1 MPYMNDRDPYRW
13 PRRVLAVG
21 IFLLAV
27 PGALRAQLMQR
38 GNAVPESSLAVPA
51 RQPAAAARVL
61 TLDEALEL
69 AEPKSEPV
77 TIATAGETRAESQE
91 QRVRSE
97 WLPQVSAVAAYDR
110 ALASEFSGL
119 FDASGSSCIP
129 FSVNSQAPLQ
139 DRVAEI
145 ERALRDCPP
154 AANAF
159 GAGNS
164 GESTDDDLSLPFGQP
179 NTYRVNLAFS
189 QNVYT
194 GGRLQAQQAQARLG
208 RANAALALTST
219 RAQLALDVSQAYF
232 DAMLADRLVVIA
244 EETLAQAERTAD
256 QVRQQREAGRMA
268 EFDLLRA
275 QVARDTE
282 RPQVIRVRNE
292 RDLAYLRLKQLLDLP
307 LDQPLQLVSTLE
319 APVLPPPAARW
330 AAAIAA
336 AEAGTEG
343 ARARTA
349 VTQAGN
355 DVQQSEEGIRVAR
368 SQRLPSVSVSSA
380 FGRVTY
386 SGFPRWGEFRT
397 NWTVGAAA
405 SVPIFTG
412 GRLKADELTARANL
426 VESRARLQLTQELA
440 ALDEASTRLELANAR
455 AAWESTAGIVQQA
468 ERAYEIAELRY
479 REGLSTQLELSD
491 ARLLLQQA
499 QNQRAVAAR
508 TVQLARVRLGLLPDL
523 PLSAASAATA
533 AASQG
538 APAAQQAPATTPP
551 AAAAPAASTRTGSQR
566 E

>member
-1 MPYMNDRDPYRW
+1 MP
-13 PRRVLAVG
+13 L
-21 IFLLAV
+21 
-27 PGALRAQLMQR
+27 Q
-38 GNAVPESSLAVPA
+38 
-51 RQPAAAARVL
+51 QPAAAARVL

-69 AEPKSEPV
+69 AEPKSEQV
-77 TIATAGETRAESQE
+77 TIATAGVTRAESQE

-119 FDASGSSCIP
+119 FDSSGSSCIP

-159 GAGNS
+159 GG
-164 GESTDDDLSLPFGQP
+164 GETRESTDDDLSLPFGQP

-189 QNVYT
+189 QNIYT

-319 APVLPPPAARW
+319 EPVLPPPAARW
-330 AAAIAA
+330 AGGDRRRRSRHRRRARAHGGDAGWQRRA
-336 AEAGTEG
+336 AE
-343 ARARTA
+343 RR
-349 VTQAGN
+349 GN
-355 DVQQSEEGIRVAR
+355 
-368 SQRLPSVSVSSA
+368 
-380 FGRVTY
+380 
-386 SGFPRWGEFRT
+386 PR
-397 NWTVGAAA
+397 
-405 SVPIFTG
+405 
-412 GRLKADELTARANL
+412 
-426 VESRARLQLTQELA
+426 
-440 ALDEASTRLELANAR
+440 
-455 AAWESTAGIVQQA
+455 
-468 ERAYEIAELRY
+468 
-479 REGLSTQLELSD
+479 
-491 ARLLLQQA
+491 
-499 QNQRAVAAR
+499 RAVAAPAVGQR
-508 TVQLARVRLGLLPDL
+508 ELCVTAASPIRVSRVRAS
-523 PLSAASAATA
+523 SAPTGPSVRPHRCR
-533 AASQG
+533 SS
-538 APAAQQAPATTPP
+538 PAA
-551 AAAAPAASTRTGSQR
+551 G
-566 E
+566 